1 MKVHIPETIRLNGGQ
16 FVMGSSDAGYESEY
30 PPHQLVVEPFCMGVF
45 PVTLQEFRDYCQSN
59 PTGTASTLAGLPE
72 DDSPHER
79 HVERLPATHVSWMA
93 ALDYCRWLATTTDQ
107 AFRLPT
113 EAEWE
118 FAARA
123 NRSLDYPT
131 ATGKLAEGL
140 ANFDGR
146 IGTTTPVGS
155 FPPNSFGLHDMAGN
169 VWEWCSSKKG
179 DYVAGYCTRSYR
191 YPYDPDD
198 GREDLKLGASRV
210 LRGGCYDSAAV
221 YCRSAARY
229 REFEHRGSN
238 RPRRGGINIFGFRVA
253 CSVC

>member
-1 MKVHIPETIRLNGGQ
+1 
-16 FVMGSSDAGYESEY
+16 
-30 PPHQLVVEPFCMGVF
+30 MGVF
-45 PVTLQEFRDYCQSN
+45 PVTVQEFRDYCQST
-59 PTGTASTLAGLPE
+59 PMATASTLAGLPE
-72 DDSPHER
+72 NGSPHER
-79 HVERLPATHVSWMA
+79 SAERLPATYVNWIA

-123 NRSLDYPT
+123 NRNLEYPT
-131 ATGKLAEGL
+131 ATGKLTEGL
-140 ANFDGR
+140 ANFGSR
-146 IGTTTPVGS
+146 IGTTTSVGA
-155 FPPNSFGLHDMAGN
+155 FPPNPLGLHDMAGN

-179 DYVAGYCTRSYR
+179 DYVSGHCTRSYN
-191 YPYDPDD
+191 YPYDADD
-198 GREDLKLGASRV
+198 GRENLELGASRV

-229 REFEHRGSN
+229 REFEYRDSN
-238 RPRRGGINIFGFRVA
+238 RHRRGGINIFGFRVA